1 MVTVTFSLAEL
12 NIVNFQRTETDIPK
26 DFKHLK
32 HFR

>member
-12 NIVNFQRTETDIPK
+12 NIVNFQRIETDIPK